1 MARDGRRSAT
11 AVVRDW
17 AAGLREHWFAGLTA
31 GGLALVLL
39 LVVLNALRRN
49 LGELLFEQTPFLPW
63 LRNVTEAFATGL
75 ITMLLVTLAVVATY
89 NRTSSYRRLRY
100 PALILAVFVAS
111 AAGTAIMA
119 LVESR
124 GSWEF
129 FANPAWAGS
138 LGMWIL
144 AIWPRYLTLG
154 LLIAGVFVAFRLREE
169 SETATQRVEV
179 DRARFAM
186 QMDEAR
192 LVVLRAQ
199 IEPHF
204 LFNTLAIVRRLYQT
218 EPAKAESMLGNL
230 MRYLSVALP
239 QMRAADSTLGR
250 EASLTESYLAIQQIR
265 MGTRLAFEVDIP
277 AALRDAQVPPMMI
290 LTLAEN
296 SIKHGLNP
304 LPEGGAVRIS
314 ARAEGEHIRL
324 EVADT
329 GQGFTTSSG
338 GGTGLA
344 NTRAR
349 LAAMYGQAAQ
359 LVLSMNR
366 PRGVTAAITLPRGV
380 TAAPPP

>member
-1 MARDGRRSAT
+1 
-11 AVVRDW
+11 
-17 AAGLREHWFAGLTA
+17 
-31 GGLALVLL
+31 
-39 LVVLNALRRN
+39 
-49 LGELLFEQTPFLPW
+49 
-63 LRNVTEAFATGL
+63 
-75 ITMLLVTLAVVATY
+75 
-89 NRTSSYRRLRY
+89 
-100 PALILAVFVAS
+100 
-111 AAGTAIMA
+111 
-119 LVESR
+119 
-124 GSWEF
+124 
-129 FANPAWAGS
+129 
-138 LGMWIL
+138 
-144 AIWPRYLTLG
+144 
-154 LLIAGVFVAFRLREE
+154 
-169 SETATQRVEV
+169 
-179 DRARFAM
+179 M

-192 LVVLRAQ
+192 LAVLRAQ